1 MTHQT
6 RRNSSLRRNLIACLA
21 VAVLMI
27 GARSTLA
34 DVFSGTIVSVSGNTG
49 RIVVKSTTKG
59 INRSFQLSSRARISL
74 DGKSSFLSRIKPG
87 QTVSVFASGTRATRL
102 IVRTPKDGS
111 TSPAGKIGT
120 AGTSKTKPSGSTTK
134 KTTRPPRTPGR
145 STTTPLSTA
154 SAESGTGTVWNQYR
168 GPNRDNKS
176 LDRGLLTSW
185 GPQGPPPAWMATGLG
200 DGYSSISLAHGKVYT
215 MGSIGRDEMVIA
227 VDASNG
233 KQAWATRNGSTR
245 QDGAGNGPRG
255 TPTVDG
261 DRVFALGANG
271 DLSCLDAHTGQ
282 SVWRKNI
289 LSEFGGRNIQWG
301 ISESVLIDGEKLIC
315 TPGGSRGTMVALDKA
330 TGRTIWTSNV
340 PGSPRAAYS
349 SPIVFEVGGV
359 RQYATFVQNGVVGIR
374 ARDGQPMWGQRESA
388 NGTANCSSPVFFN
401 NTVFSASGYGT
412 GGALFR
418 LNSRGGTTSSQV
430 GWSTRKMKNHH
441 GGMVEIDGFLYGC
454 DEQVLTCLNLRSGD
468 VAWQSR
474 SVGKG
479 AVTFADGHLYVR
491 SEQGP
496 VALVE
501 ASSQSYVEKGR
512 FDQPQRSNRQSWAHP
527 VVADGKLFLRDQD
540 RLLVY
545 NVKAD

>member
-1 MTHQT
+1 MTDQP
-6 RRNSSLRRNLIACLA
+6 RRTSLRHNLIACLA
-21 VAVLMI
+21 AAVLMI

-34 DVFSGTIVSVSGNTG
+34 DVFSGTIVSISGNTG

-59 INRSFQLSSRARISL
+59 INRSFQLSKSARVSL

-87 QTVSVFASGTRATRL
+87 QTVSVFASGSRATRL
-102 IVRTPKDGS
+102 IVRSPKSGS
-111 TSPAGKIGT
+111 TPPPGKIGS
-120 AGTSKTKPSGSTTK
+120 AGTSKTKPSDSPTK
-134 KTTRPPRTPGR
+134 TTTRPPRTTSR
-145 STTTPLSTA
+145 TTTTTPPRTA
-154 SAESGTGTVWNQYR
+154 STDSGTGTNWNQYR

-176 LDRGLLTSW
+176 LDRGLMTSW

-200 DGYSSISLAHGKVYT
+200 QGYSSISLAHGKVYT
-215 MGSIGRDEMVIA
+215 MGSVGGDEMVIA
-227 VDASNG
+227 VDARNG
-233 KQAWATRNGSTR
+233 NRAWATRNGSTR
-245 QDGAGNGPRG
+245 QDGTGNGPRG

-261 DRVFALGANG
+261 DRVYALGANG

-301 ISESVLIDGEKLIC
+301 ISESILIDGEKLIC
-315 TPGGSRGTMVALDKA
+315 TPGGSRGTVVALNKA
-330 TGRTIWTSNV
+330 TGSTIWTSNV
-340 PGSPRAAYS
+340 PGNPSAAYS

-401 NTVFSASGYGT
+401 DTVFSASGYGT

-418 LNSRGGTTSSQV
+418 LQSRGGTTSSQSV
-430 GWSTRKMKNHH
+430 WQTNKMKNHH
-441 GGMVEIDGFLYGC
+441 GGMVEVDGFLYGC
-454 DEQVLTCLNLRSGD
+454 DEQILTCINLKTQD
-468 VAWQSR
+468 IAWQSR

-501 ASSQSYVEKGR
+501 ANPRSYVEKSR

-545 NVKAD
+545 NVKAN